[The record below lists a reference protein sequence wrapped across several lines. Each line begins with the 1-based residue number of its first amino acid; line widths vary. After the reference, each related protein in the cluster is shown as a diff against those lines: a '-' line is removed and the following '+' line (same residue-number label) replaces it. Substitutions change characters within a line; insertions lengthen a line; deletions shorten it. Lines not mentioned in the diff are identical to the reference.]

1 MGTQSAP
8 NIIIPIIDYASG
20 SLDSNLNVKLLKY
33 GGTLGTPAD
42 EYELTE
48 IGSSGRY
55 ALSTAVGADAI
66 PQDIYSVYVDSG
78 GSYQLRG
85 IYLHGGDMIK
95 DHILRTDNPHGV
107 IASQVTITDTGSYY
121 TGANV
126 DAVLQEIGS
135 TLNTKAD
142 INNTL
147 LLNDTAQSVVSAKP
161 KITNFDAD
169 KVDGKHAND
178 APSNLMILDGDG
190 LVPLE
195 KIPDSLTGKDA
206 STVAGKAPGNGN
218 NNLAIISD
226 SISAGKIHSSLLGKG
241 TGGGN
246 GLDADKVDGKHA
258 SEFAPVVHA
267 HDDEYVNEGDHTKA
281 QHDAM
286 NIDAD
291 KVDGKDAD
299 DLDNVRTS
307 TANRALDN
315 PPADLHGGGTIWF
328 DKHTASA
335 AASTTIDTSIDWRDR
350 WVVVEGYIRNNS
362 NTYLPGSSQDHDI
375 RADIQTNAYKVH
387 VCFYTEDGGVAP
399 KCYLYHTGGY
409 VDYVYLWVDIM
420 TGELKVYNSYSYGGH
435 FSMGLKISYS
445 PKQNHY

>member
-226 SISAGKIHSSLLGKG
+226 NQSAGRLDTSLLGEK
-241 TGGGN
+241 
-246 GLDADKVDGKHA
+246 K
-258 SEFAPVVHA
+258 
-267 HDDEYVNEGDHTKA
+267 
-281 QHDAM
+281 
-286 NIDAD
+286 
-291 KVDGKDAD
+291 
-299 DLDNVRTS
+299 
-307 TANRALDN
+307 
-315 PPADLHGGGTIWF
+315 ADLIDRTNHTGTQLASTISDFDAEVSNNTDVANNTSKVSADGSVTTHSDVTSAGSGQIITNAERTALGGGGTIWSEIRVT
-328 DKHTASA
+328 DETEH
-335 AASTTIDTSIDWRDR
+335 ILDNSIDWRDR
-350 WVVVEGYIRNNS
+350 FVSLTGAIRVDPVS
-362 NTYLPGSSQDHDI
+362 NFLPGEENDQYLHGDTVNDSINCLFIGFMYSGTGCAGAGWQ
-375 RADIQTNAYKVH
+375 QTPHMRYS
-387 VCFYTEDGGVAP
+387 FAP
-399 KCYLYHTGGY
+399 YGY
-409 VDYVYLWVDIM
+409 DYVYVWVDNAGRLCCGKETNENGTRYTMAMKI
-420 TGELKVYNSYSYGGH
+420 EYSSDQGH
-435 FSMGLKISYS
+435 YS
-445 PKQNHY
+445 